1 MNTRQRR
8 RASSSNRAGMLVVA
22 VVVAILVAA
31 LLMQSIKLN
40 HRIVSYRSSNAALE
54 TRIQEEKDRMEELKK
69 LPQYV
74 ESDEYIEKAA
84 REKFGLVYDDEI
96 IFKPEE

>member
-1 MNTRQRR
+1 MGII
-8 RASSSNRAGMLVVA
+8 ALVVTLL
-22 VVVAILVAA
+22 IAA

-40 HRIVSYRSSNAALE
+40 RRIVSYRSSNAALE
-54 TRIQEEKDRMEELKK
+54 TRIQEEKDRAEELKK
-69 LPQYV
+69 LPDYV

>member
-1 MNTRQRR
+1 MKSTQKR
-8 RASSSNRAGMLVVA
+8 RASGSNRAGMGVIA
-22 VVVAILVAA
+22 IVVAILVGA
-31 LLMQSIKLN
+31 LLMQSIKMN

-54 TRIQEEKDRMEELKK
+54 SRIQEEKDRAEELKK
-69 LPQYV
+69 LPDYV

-84 REKFGLVYDDEI
+84 REKFGLVYEDEI

>member
-1 MNTRQRR
+1 MSSRQKR
-8 RASSSNRAGMLVVA
+8 RASSSNRAGMGIIALVVTLL
-22 VVVAILVAA
+22 IAA

-40 HRIVSYRSSNAALE
+40 RRIVSYRSSNAALE
-54 TRIQEEKDRMEELKK
+54 TRIQEEKDRAEELKK
-69 LPQYV
+69 LPDYV